1 MRRDPGCTVER
12 LYVVPSALRSLSVV
26 LLLSAVSGTVIA
38 TTPHSGPGGSTAD
51 APPVRPVGVDLS
63 GRIVLTSSTIPLAA
77 RAANAQTADAEIAAE
92 KAAAKKAAARKAAAK
107 KAAAKKTAAKKAAAE
122 RRAQAR
128 AKASRG
134 TPRSA
139 KAIARVMVAGHGW
152 KSGQFGC
159 LVKLWDKESGWHH
172 TAHNSSSGAY
182 GIPQSLP
189 GSKMA
194 TAGEDWRT
202 NPKTQIRWGLRYID
216 DRYGSPCAAWA
227 HSRSHGWY

>member
-1 MRRDPGCTVER
+1 MHRDPGCTVER
-12 LYVVPSALRSLSVV
+12 PFVVPSALRSLSVV
-26 LLLSAVSGTVIA
+26 MLLGAVSGTVIA
-38 TTPHSGPGGSTAD
+38 TTPHSGPAGSSAR
-51 APPVRPVGVDLS
+51 APQVRPAEQDLS
-63 GRIVLTSSTIPLAA
+63 GRIALTAQAEPLAGLTTKA
-77 RAANAQTADAEIAAE
+77 ESAQAQIAAE
-92 KAAAKKAAARKAAAK
+92 KAAAKKAAAKKAAAK
-107 KAAAKKTAAKKAAAE
+107 KAAAKKAAAQ
-122 RRAQAR
+122 RRARAR
-128 AKASRG
+128 AEASRG

-139 KAIARVMVAGHGW
+139 KAVAKLMVADRGW
-152 KSGQFGC
+152 KSGQYGC
-159 LVKLWDKESGWHH
+159 LLKLWDKESGWHH

-194 TAGEDWRT
+194 TAGKDWRT